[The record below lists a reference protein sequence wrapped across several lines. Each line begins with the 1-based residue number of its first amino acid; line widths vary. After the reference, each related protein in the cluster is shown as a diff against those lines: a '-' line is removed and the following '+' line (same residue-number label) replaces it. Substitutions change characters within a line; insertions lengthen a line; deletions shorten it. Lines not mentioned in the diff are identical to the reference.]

1 MIYKKTITNF
11 IARLSQLVELGASKS
26 DFTKSNKLPKKYFE
40 DTYENISNH
49 YKEGLVNK
57 EDMDKINE
65 LWNKLPSLE
74 LPFAQETAAST
85 EESVSDDT
93 TLEQVVLEADDDRN
107 SVNLIRDEDGKIK
120 FYEFKVLR
128 KDKAPLTGRLT
139 RDEMNNIHRMYSYY
153 GMSITQREV
162 SRYFPEYSLIDFK
175 RILRVFSITKAVAPF
190 APHII
195 EEHTQEELVNMQ
207 MREKENDFL
216 RTMEEQSIKNDRLLL
231 KKYALENIELKRK
244 LEEGIK
250 VDLVGLDLS
259 NIGNLAHAKKYSLNK
274 DVVIYLS
281 DMHIGAFVSPLSI
294 YSNPYNKAEVIR
306 RMDVILDQL
315 FDLNRIYKGFNNIY
329 VCNLGDSL
337 DGYDGQTTRG
347 GHSLPQNMC
356 NKEQIHTFIECM
368 NYFFTRLS
376 EMECNFLNYICVGES
391 NHDGDFGYAA
401 NVALEAIL
409 SHRGVNCTIFDK
421 FIGEFMVG
429 DTTFVLCHGK
439 DNKDMFK
446 NLPLTLDVKTENFIN
461 EYLDNK
467 KIYGKVVF
475 VKGDLHQSAT
485 TYGRRFTYKS
495 VGSLFGS
502 SEWIHKNFGNT
513 LACTD
518 YSIVSENSIID
529 GRIVLQ

>member
-11 IARLSQLVELGASKS
+11 ITRLSQLVELGTTKS
-26 DFTKSNKLPKKYFE
+26 DFTKANKLPKKYFE

-49 YKEGLVNK
+49 YKEGMVSK
-57 EDMDKINE
+57 EDMDAINE
-65 LWNKLPSLE
+65 LWEKSLE
-74 LPFAQETAAST
+74 DKSSIFSQSV
-85 EESVSDDT
+85 EEQVSDDT
-93 TLEQVVLEADDDRN
+93 TLEQVQLEADDDRN

-195 EEHTQEELVNMQ
+195 EEHTQEELV
-207 MREKENDFL
+207 
-216 RTMEEQSIKNDRLLL
+216 
-231 KKYALENIELKRK
+231 KKYALENVELKRK
-244 LEEGIK
+244 LEEGIHIEL
-250 VDLVGLDLS
+250 DGL
-259 NIGNLAHAKKYSLNK
+259 NLTNLTKYVPKKSCGK
-274 DVVIYLS
+274 QDIIIYLS
-281 DMHIGAFVSPLSI
+281 DMHIGAYVSSLSI
-294 YSNPYNKAEVIR
+294 YSNPYDKAEVER
-306 RMDVILDQL
+306 RLRLITDEL
-315 FDLNRIYKGFNNIY
+315 FRLNALYGGFNNIY

-337 DGYDGQTTRG
+337 DGYNGQTTRG

-368 NYFFTRLS
+368 VEFFDTLNHMNYNK
-376 EMECNFLNYICVGES
+376 MKYICVGES

-409 SHRGVNCTIFDK
+409 THKGVDCTIFDK
-421 FIGEFMVG
+421 FIGEFKVG

-467 KIYGKVVF
+467 QIFGNKVVF

-513 LACTD
+513 PACTD
-518 YSIVSENSIID
+518 YSIIDGAKIID

>member
-11 IARLSQLVELGASKS
+11 ITRLSQLVELGTTKS
-26 DFTKSNKLPKKYFE
+26 DFTKANKLPKKYFE

-49 YKEGLVNK
+49 YKEGMVSK
-57 EDMDKINE
+57 EEMDAINE
-65 LWNKLPSLE
+65 LWEKSLE
-74 LPFAQETAAST
+74 DKSSIFSQQV
-85 EESVSDDT
+85 EEQVSDDT
-93 TLEQVVLEADDDRN
+93 TLEQVQLEADDDRN

-231 KKYALENIELKRK
+231 KKYALENVELKRK

-250 VDLVGLDLS
+250 IDLEGLDLTGIKTFTPTGTS
-259 NIGNLAHAKKYSLNK
+259 SKKNII
-274 DVVIYLS
+274 IYLS
-281 DMHIGAFVSPLSI
+281 DMHIGAYVSPLSI
-294 YSNPYNKAEVIR
+294 YSNPYDRDEVIR
-306 RMDVILDQL
+306 RMNIILNRVC
-315 FDLNRIYKGFNNIY
+315 DLNDIYKGFDNIY

-337 DGYDGQTTRG
+337 DGYNGQTTRG

-356 NKEQIHTFIECM
+356 NKEQIHTFISSM
-368 NYFFTRLS
+368 NYFFTELS
-376 EMECNFLNYICVGES
+376 KLDCNKLNYVCVGES
-391 NHDGDFGYAA
+391 NH
-401 NVALEAIL
+401 
-409 SHRGVNCTIFDK
+409 
-421 FIGEFMVG
+421 
-429 DTTFVLCHGK
+429 
-439 DNKDMFK
+439 
-446 NLPLTLDVKTENFIN
+446 
-461 EYLDNK
+461 
-467 KIYGKVVF
+467 
-475 VKGDLHQSAT
+475 
-485 TYGRRFTYKS
+485 KS
-495 VGSLFGS
+495 Y
-502 SEWIHKNFGNT
+502 I
-513 LACTD
+513 
-518 YSIVSENSIID
+518 
-529 GRIVLQ
+529 

>member
-11 IARLSQLVELGASKS
+11 ITRLSQLVELETTKS
-26 DFTKSNKLPKKYFE
+26 DFTKANKLPKKYFE

-49 YKEGLVNK
+49 YKEGMVSK
-57 EDMDKINE
+57 EDMDAINE
-65 LWNKLPSLE
+65 LWEKSLE
-74 LPFAQETAAST
+74 DKSSIFSQPV
-85 EESVSDDT
+85 EEQVSDDT
-93 TLEQVVLEADDDRN
+93 TLEQVQLEADDDRN

-231 KKYALENIELKRK
+231 KKYALENVELKRK
-244 LEEGIK
+244 LEEGIHIEL
-250 VDLVGLDLS
+250 DGL
-259 NIGNLAHAKKYSLNK
+259 NLTNLTKYVPKKSCGK
-274 DVVIYLS
+274 QDIIIYLS
-281 DMHIGAFVSPLSI
+281 DMHIGAYVSSLSI
-294 YSNPYNKAEVIR
+294 YSNPYDKAEVER
-306 RMDVILDQL
+306 RLRLITDEL
-315 FDLNRIYKGFNNIY
+315 FRLNALYGGFNNIY
-329 VCNLGDSL
+329 ICNLGDSL
-337 DGYDGQTTRG
+337 DGYNGQTTRG

-368 NYFFTRLS
+368 AEFFDTLNHMNYNK
-376 EMECNFLNYICVGES
+376 MKYICVGES

-409 SHRGVNCTIFDK
+409 THKGVDCTIF
-421 FIGEFMVG
+421 GEFNVG

-467 KIYGKVVF
+467 QIFGNKVVF

-513 LACTD
+513 PACTD
-518 YSIVSENSIID
+518 YSIVDGAKIID

>member
-11 IARLSQLVELGASKS
+11 ITRLSQLVELETTKS
-26 DFTKSNKLPKKYFE
+26 DFTKANKLPKKYFE

-49 YKEGLVNK
+49 YKEGMVSK
-57 EDMDKINE
+57 EDMDAINE
-65 LWNKLPSLE
+65 LWEKSLE
-74 LPFAQETAAST
+74 DKSSIFSQPV
-85 EESVSDDT
+85 EEQVSDDT
-93 TLEQVVLEADDDRN
+93 TLEQVQLEADDDRN

-231 KKYALENIELKRK
+231 KKYALENVELKRK
-244 LEEGIK
+244 LEEGIHIEL
-250 VDLVGLDLS
+250 DGL
-259 NIGNLAHAKKYSLNK
+259 NLTNLTKYVPKKSCGK
-274 DVVIYLS
+274 QDIIIYLS
-281 DMHIGAFVSPLSI
+281 DMHIGAYVSSLSI
-294 YSNPYNKAEVIR
+294 YSNPYDKAEVER
-306 RMDVILDQL
+306 RLRLITDEL
-315 FDLNRIYKGFNNIY
+315 FRLNALYGGFNNIY

-337 DGYDGQTTRG
+337 DGYNGQTTRG

-368 NYFFTRLS
+368 AEFFDTLNHMNYNK
-376 EMECNFLNYICVGES
+376 MKYICVGES

-401 NVALEAIL
+401 NVALEAN
-409 SHRGVNCTIFDK
+409 S
-421 FIGEFMVG
+421 
-429 DTTFVLCHGK
+429 
-439 DNKDMFK
+439 
-446 NLPLTLDVKTENFIN
+446 
-461 EYLDNK
+461 
-467 KIYGKVVF
+467 
-475 VKGDLHQSAT
+475 
-485 TYGRRFTYKS
+485 
-495 VGSLFGS
+495 
-502 SEWIHKNFGNT
+502 
-513 LACTD
+513 
-518 YSIVSENSIID
+518 YS
-529 GRIVLQ
+529 

>member
-26 DFTKSNKLPKKYFE
+26 DFTKSNKLPKRYFE

-49 YKEGLVNK
+49 YKEGMINK

-65 LWNKLPSLE
+65 LWSKTSCPE
-74 LPFAQETAAST
+74 LPFTQETAAPM
-85 EESVSDDT
+85 EESTSDDT
-93 TLEQVVLEADDDRN
+93 TLEQVQLEADDDRN

-153 GMSITQREV
+153 GMSITQREI

-175 RILRVFSITKAVAPF
+175 RILRVFSITKAVSPF

-195 EEHTQEELVNMQ
+195 EEHTQEELADMQ

-216 RTMEEQSIKNDRLLL
+216 RTIEEQSVKNDRLLL

-244 LEEGIK
+244 LEEGIHI
-250 VDLVGLDLS
+250 DLDGLNLTNLS
-259 NIGNLAHAKKYSLNK
+259 KYSPKKSCGKQNII
-274 DVVIYLS
+274 IYLS
-281 DMHIGAFVSPLSI
+281 DMHIGAYVSPLSI
-294 YSNPYNKAEVIR
+294 YSNPYNKEEVGR
-306 RMDVILDQL
+306 RLRLIADEL
-315 FDLNRIYKGFNNIY
+315 FRLNALYGGFNNIY

-368 NYFFTRLS
+368 VEFFDTLNHLNYN
-376 EMECNFLNYICVGES
+376 EMKYICVGES

-409 SHRGVNCTIFDK
+409 THKGVDCTIFDK
-421 FIGEFMVG
+421 FIGEFNVG

-467 KIYGKVVF
+467 QIFGNKVVF

-513 LACTD
+513 PACTD
-518 YSIVSENSIID
+518 YSIIDGTKIID

>member
-11 IARLSQLVELGASKS
+11 ITRLSQLVELGTTKF
-26 DFTKSNKLPKKYFE
+26 DFTKANKLPKKYFE

-49 YKEGLVNK
+49 YKEGMVGK
-57 EDMDKINE
+57 EDMDAINE
-65 LWNKLPSLE
+65 LWEKFLE
-74 LPFAQETAAST
+74 DKSSIFSQPA
-85 EESVSDDT
+85 EEQVSDDT
-93 TLEQVVLEADDDRN
+93 TLEQVQLEADDDRN

-231 KKYALENIELKRK
+231 KKYALENVELKRK
-244 LEEGIK
+244 LQEGIHIEL
-250 VDLVGLDLS
+250 DGL
-259 NIGNLAHAKKYSLNK
+259 NLTNLTKYVPKKSCGK
-274 DVVIYLS
+274 QDIIIYLS
-281 DMHIGAFVSPLSI
+281 DMHIGAYVSSLSI
-294 YSNPYNKAEVIR
+294 YSNPYDKAEVER
-306 RMDVILDQL
+306 RLRLITDEL
-315 FDLNRIYKGFNNIY
+315 FKLNALYGGFNNIY

-337 DGYDGQTTRG
+337 DGYNGQTTRG

-368 NYFFTRLS
+368 VEFFDTLNHLNYNK
-376 EMECNFLNYICVGES
+376 MKYICVGES
-391 NHDGDFGYAA
+391 NHDGDFGYAT

-409 SHRGVNCTIFDK
+409 THKGVDCTIFDK
-421 FIGEFMVG
+421 FIGEFEVG
-429 DTTFVLCHGK
+429 DTTFVLCHG
-439 DNKDMFK
+439 
-446 NLPLTLDVKTENFIN
+446 NLIFIN
-461 EYLDNK
+461 IICL
-467 KIYGKVVF
+467 GK
-475 VKGDLHQSAT
+475 
-485 TYGRRFTYKS
+485 
-495 VGSLFGS
+495 
-502 SEWIHKNFGNT
+502 
-513 LACTD
+513 
-518 YSIVSENSIID
+518 
-529 GRIVLQ
+529 